1 MKVIYSWCKS
11 EGRPALVGEKV
22 PLADLRE
29 THGICDFHFQQ
40 MGADRESSV
49 LCNDDSSCRIIHRS
63 SFAGGTSPLS
73 PAMNDLPRSSTS
85 PAPLLAPNMLR
96 TKNVNH
102 RHIVTF
108 GGRNDSQAPHIKSL
122 SR

>member
-29 THGICDFHFQQ
+29 THGICNFHFQQ
-40 MGADRESSV
+40 MGADRESSA